1 MAVPAIKVN
10 NVSFSYSQFMTHPA
24 LDNVDLSIEQGAFVG
39 IVGHTGSGKST
50 LVSLVDGLLKPS
62 QGTVAVNGVVAD
74 SSAKPAQLAKLRQHV
89 GYVFQ
94 FPEQQLFAETVEED
108 IAFGPT
114 NLGWDTERISAA
126 VEKALTMVGLPKELA
141 KRSPFSLSGG
151 QKRRVALAG
160 VLAME
165 PSILILDEPTAGL
178 DAVSTRQLMQNIVAL
193 NKQGTTILMITHQ
206 MDQVAAFA
214 DQVLVM
220 NQGKLVKNAKP
231 ENVFVNPQFLQAN
244 HLAVPATTDLVRRL
258 NRAGIDIGK
267 PRTLAQL
274 ADRLAAKLKEGHYE

>member
-1 MAVPAIKVN
+1 MAVPAIKIN
-10 NVSFSYSQFMTHPA
+10 NVSLSYSQFMTHPA

-62 QGTVAVNGVVAD
+62 QGTIAVNGAVAD
-74 SSAKPAQLAKLRQHV
+74 KNAKPAQLAKLRQHV

-114 NLGWDTERISAA
+114 NLGWDTKRISTA
-126 VEKALTMVGLPKELA
+126 VERALAMVGLPKELA
-141 KRSPFSLSGG
+141 ERSPFSLSGG

-178 DAVSTRQLMQNIVAL
+178 DAVSTRQLMQNIVDL

-231 ENVFVNPQFLQAN
+231 EKVFANPQFLQAN
-244 HLAVPATTDLVRRL
+244 HLAVPAITDLVRQF
-258 NRAGIDIGK
+258 NRAGVDIGK
-267 PRTLAQL
+267 PRTLEQL
-274 ADRLAAKLKEGHYE
+274 ADRLAAKLKEDHHE